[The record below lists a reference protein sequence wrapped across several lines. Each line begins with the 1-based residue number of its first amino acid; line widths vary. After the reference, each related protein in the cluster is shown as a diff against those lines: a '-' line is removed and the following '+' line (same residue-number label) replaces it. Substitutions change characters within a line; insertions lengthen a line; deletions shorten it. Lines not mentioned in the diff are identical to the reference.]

1 MIEVPPELLSFLRSE
16 EMRGQDTKLDDE
28 RAVALRFYN
37 GLPYGDE
44 VEGRSQVVTRDV
56 AEVNDFMLVGILGTI
71 MAGGKAVEFETESE
85 IVPETGPDGQ
95 QATNP
100 ETAEPITRKVDYG
113 AEATAAVQYQFFR
126 KQKGYRILHDAL
138 KAGFLEK
145 TGIVKTRAQRQ
156 KPLRQTYEVPNDA
169 IVVDERGHTF
179 NDLPVIEA
187 EPIDAGWEPGQV
199 SLMWRVTVE
208 AEQPPKICDTVVPNE
223 YFLLAPDATDLDTA
237 AYVGD
242 KSPVTISDVLE
253 MGFEGVSRDDLE
265 TIWGSLPPDSVVETA
280 RDANR
285 SQNRQNV
292 GNRAGAIRSVWLIEE
307 YPLWD
312 FDGDGIAERLCVH
325 RIGDKVLSVVPF
337 DDQPYSVWSPFPA
350 TCRVVGQSMADKTM
364 DIQRVRS
371 VLLRQALDSLYIS
384 NAPRALVSVESMT
397 EDTIDDLLT
406 VRPGALIRYR
416 GAVPPS
422 SFVQADTSPQA
433 FQAMEMMSAER
444 ESRTGVT
451 RQSQGLNPETTNK
464 TFGGMAMLQS
474 NADQIELYVTRN
486 FAEFIVAPI
495 FQRRY
500 RLMRQLIPPF
510 RMKIDGKYT
519 TVDPSKWPDEP
530 DIQINVGIGTGS
542 KDQRISYKSELLGV
556 QREIRASGMRIV
568 GEQQVYNLVRSLVE
582 DTGIGVADDYVMDPA
597 SLPPEQPQPNP
608 EVIKAQAQAEQAQSK
623 LQLDA
628 QKSAAELQQSGAE
641 NAAKIELMRAEA
653 EAKLQLERE
662 KAAQEAELAIRQQN
676 FEMQMAERQQAFQ
689 EQQAE
694 KQLEMNRRL
703 AEAKSAAGTD
713 VSISKNRPGGD
724 LDK

>member
-16 EMRGQDTKLDDE
+16 EMRGQDAALDDE

-37 GLPYGDE
+37 GLPFGDE

-71 MAGGKAVEFETESE
+71 MAGGKAVEFETEAEVVPELDESGQP
-85 IVPETGPDGQ
+85 VVSPETGSPV
-95 QATNP
+95 
-100 ETAEPITRKVDYG
+100 TRKVDYG

-126 KQKGYRILHDAL
+126 KQKGYRVLHDAL

-145 TGIVKTRAQRQ
+145 TGIIKTRAQRQ
-156 KPLRQTYEVPNDA
+156 RPLRQTFEVPNDA
-169 IVVDERGHTF
+169 IIVDERGHTF
-179 NDLPVIEA
+179 NDMPVIEA
-187 EPIDAGWEPGQV
+187 LPIDAGWQPGAPSV
-199 SLMWRVTVE
+199 MWRVTVE
-208 AEQPPKICDTVVPNE
+208 VEQPPRICDSVVPNE
-223 YFLLAPDATDLDTA
+223 YFLLASDATDLDTA

-242 KSPVTISDVLE
+242 KSPVTISDILE
-253 MGFEGVSRDDLE
+253 MGFDDVTREYLE
-265 TIWGSLPPDSVVETA
+265 TIWGSLPADSVVETA

-285 SQNRQNV
+285 SQNRQNI
-292 GNRAGAIRSVWLIEE
+292 GNRPGVTRSVWLIEE

-312 FDGDGIAERLCVH
+312 LDGDGIAERLCVH
-325 RIGDKVLSVVPF
+325 RIGDRVLSVIPF

-350 TCRVVGQSMADKTM
+350 TSRVVGQSMADKTM

-371 VLLRQALDSLYIS
+371 VLLRQALDSLYIA
-384 NAPRALVSVESMT
+384 NAPRTAVSMDSVSE
-397 EDTIDDLLT
+397 ETIDDLLT

-416 GAVPPS
+416 GATPPTP
-422 SFVQADTSPQA
+422 FVQQDTSPQA

-495 FQRRY
+495 FHRRY

-542 KDQRISYKSELLGV
+542 KDQRIMYKSELLGV
-556 QREIRASGMRIV
+556 QREVIGSGMRIV
-568 GEQQVYNLVRSLVE
+568 GEQQVYNLIRSLVE

-597 SLPPEQPQPNP
+597 TLPPEEPKPDP
-608 EVIKAQAQAEQAQSK
+608 EMVKAQAQSQQAQAK
-623 LQLDA
+623 LELDA
-628 QKSAAELQQSGAE
+628 QKSAAELQQTEAE
-641 NAAKIELMRAEA
+641 SAARIELMRAEA
-653 EAKLQLERE
+653 EAKLQLERD
-662 KAAQEAELAIRQQN
+662 KAAQEATLALRQQD
-676 FEMQMAERQQAFQ
+676 FEMQMAERQRAFQ
-689 EQQAE
+689 ERQAE
-694 KQLEMNRRL
+694 HQMEINQRI
-703 AEAKSAAGTD
+703 AEQKAASQPD
-713 VSISKNRPGGD
+713 PSISKKRPGGD